1 MRGIAWT
8 SRSIAV
14 PVMVHDHAVG
24 AINIAWPGHR
34 AEFREMVA
42 QHLKTLQAT
51 AAAIGK
57 AAEEE
62 GDRFDVYGAGP
73 EALFPAAAE

>member
-1 MRGIAWT
+1 
-8 SRSIAV
+8 
-14 PVMVHDHAVG
+14 MVHDHAVG

-42 QHLKTLQAT
+42 HHLQTLQKT
-51 AAAIGK
+51 AAMIGR

-62 GDRFDVYGAGP
+62 ADRFGVYGAGA
-73 EALFPAAAE
+73 EAVFPAAAE